1 MTTPEDLRQYVG
13 GSQSDID
20 FLTDCNEQ
28 ATLLVSEYVSGTN
41 VPEAILDNAIL
52 QTGSE
57 LYHRRSAPA
66 GIAQF
71 ASYDGQPPVRVSLD
85 PMKSTYALLQKW
97 VVAGV

>member
-13 GSQSDID
+13 GSQSDIE
-20 FLTDCNEQ
+20 FLTDCHTQ
-28 ATLLVSEYVSGTN
+28 ATALVEAYVGVAE
-41 VPEAILDNAIL
+41 VPEEILDNAIL

-57 LYHRRSAPA
+57 LFHRRSAPA